1 MSNDTQPEIRFPGF
15 TDDWEQRKFGVTNSY
30 FTDGN
35 YGESYPSADE
45 LSDKLNG
52 VPFLRGSNLK
62 NGRLVEEDANYIT
75 PEKHAELTSGHLEL
89 DDIVVAVRGS
99 LGALGYAGQEN
110 VGWNINS
117 QLAIIRTDKS
127 ELKGQ
132 FLIQYLLSSKGQKEL
147 LSRNTGTAL
156 KQLPIKQLKD
166 VPVPIP
172 GIDEQD
178 RIGSF
183 FVNLD
188 TTITLHQ
195 RKLDLLKETKKGFL
209 QKMFP
214 KNGAKV
220 PEIRFPGFTEDWEQ
234 RKLGDVT
241 AEVFQGINTAGDK
254 VEYSDTGTPILQ
266 AKHIT
271 GGDVTFDE
279 ARFLDK
285 ERYSNYFPKYVP
297 VENDIL
303 FANIGTIGPSTVVRD
318 ESEFLVAWNILKITL
333 KKPEIAEFIQLQ
345 LDQLNQKH
353 YFDSVLTGNATKF
366 VNKDE
371 MLRTPISVPTIE
383 EQKKVGVFFSNIQR
397 AITLHQR
404 KLDLLKETK
413 KGFLQKMFV

>member
-15 TDDWEQRKFGVTNSY
+15 T
-30 FTDGN
+30 
-35 YGESYPSADE
+35 
-45 LSDKLNG
+45 
-52 VPFLRGSNLK
+52 
-62 NGRLVEEDANYIT
+62 
-75 PEKHAELTSGHLEL
+75 
-89 DDIVVAVRGS
+89 
-99 LGALGYAGQEN
+99 
-110 VGWNINS
+110 
-117 QLAIIRTDKS
+117 
-127 ELKGQ
+127 
-132 FLIQYLLSSKGQKEL
+132 
-147 LSRNTGTAL
+147 
-156 KQLPIKQLKD
+156 
-166 VPVPIP
+166 
-172 GIDEQD
+172 
-178 RIGSF
+178 
-183 FVNLD
+183 
-188 TTITLHQ
+188 
-195 RKLDLLKETKKGFL
+195 
-209 QKMFP
+209 
-214 KNGAKV
+214 
-220 PEIRFPGFTEDWEQ
+220 EDWEE

-383 EQKKVGVFFSNIQR
+383 EQKKVGAFFSNIQR

-413 KGFLQKMFV
+413 KGFLQKMFPKNGAKVPEVRFPGFTGDWEDREFSEIVKTTGYKAYLSEAFEVGEYPVIQQGDKPILGYSDKKPFENFEDVVLFGDHTLSLYKPETPFLVATDGLKIITVPNFSGSFLLSLLEKYVPESQGYKRHFTILKKEQVAFPTDVKERVLIGEFFTQIDRTITLHERELDLLKETKKGFLQKMFV

>member
-1 MSNDTQPEIRFPGF
+1 M
-15 TDDWEQRKFGVTNSY
+15 
-30 FTDGN
+30 
-35 YGESYPSADE
+35 
-45 LSDKLNG
+45 
-52 VPFLRGSNLK
+52 
-62 NGRLVEEDANYIT
+62 
-75 PEKHAELTSGHLEL
+75 
-89 DDIVVAVRGS
+89 
-99 LGALGYAGQEN
+99 
-110 VGWNINS
+110 
-117 QLAIIRTDKS
+117 
-127 ELKGQ
+127 
-132 FLIQYLLSSKGQKEL
+132 
-147 LSRNTGTAL
+147 
-156 KQLPIKQLKD
+156 
-166 VPVPIP
+166 
-172 GIDEQD
+172 
-178 RIGSF
+178 
-183 FVNLD
+183 
-188 TTITLHQ
+188 
-195 RKLDLLKETKKGFL
+195 
-209 QKMFP
+209 
-214 KNGAKV
+214 
-220 PEIRFPGFTEDWEQ
+220 
-234 RKLGDVT
+234 T

>member
-1 MSNDTQPEIRFPGF
+1 
-15 TDDWEQRKFGVTNSY
+15 
-30 FTDGN
+30 
-35 YGESYPSADE
+35 
-45 LSDKLNG
+45 
-52 VPFLRGSNLK
+52 
-62 NGRLVEEDANYIT
+62 
-75 PEKHAELTSGHLEL
+75 
-89 DDIVVAVRGS
+89 
-99 LGALGYAGQEN
+99 
-110 VGWNINS
+110 
-117 QLAIIRTDKS
+117 
-127 ELKGQ
+127 
-132 FLIQYLLSSKGQKEL
+132 
-147 LSRNTGTAL
+147 
-156 KQLPIKQLKD
+156 
-166 VPVPIP
+166 
-172 GIDEQD
+172 
-178 RIGSF
+178 
-183 FVNLD
+183 
-188 TTITLHQ
+188 
-195 RKLDLLKETKKGFL
+195 
-209 QKMFP
+209 MFP